1 MGDFERT
8 VREFKR
14 TLTGGRQKTAPL
26 DIMGKVTRV
35 EDGVAWVRFA
45 GSEVGDTPVRMN
57 IDCKVGDDVQ
67 VRSSDGKA
75 WIVGNQS
82 APPTD
87 DTKASEAGAE
97 ARRAHESIQSVKE
110 TVTEVEHTVQEQKR
124 QITII
129 DETAVTGVVVQYAKS
144 TSPTVAPTSGWSS
157 ASPTWESGKYIW
169 QRTVTT
175 IAGEQIVSNVSCIQG
190 AKGER
195 GQKGEDG
202 TSVTILGH
210 YDTEAELIAEHPA
223 GSLGDAYLVGGDLYV
238 WNGSAW
244 ENVGSIQ
251 GPQGEQ
257 GEKGDKGDKGDT
269 GAQGEKGDKGDAGA
283 KGSKG
288 DKGDKGDRGE
298 QGVQGDKGD
307 TGTGVAALEAE
318 YYLST
323 SEDSPTGGSWQ
334 TTPPAYIEG
343 RHYWT
348 RTKIT
353 WSTGNVTYTTEV
365 LDQGITNANSAAL
378 QALRKAGNA
387 EDIAEATGQHFWADD
402 DGLHVSSE
410 PDLPA
415 ATRNTIWNALGM
427 LFRKGLN
434 PILGILT
441 GDNPRTAIYDGQG
454 SGEEHEVASFGAS
467 ARVGKSS
474 SSHVYVENNR
484 IAAEYGHHGAKYYE
498 VGLIEE
504 EDPSLKITDEWVI
517 EEYTEGKTFQLSYY
531 PIGNLSASVNGE
543 TVPVTQTDD
552 RQYAYIPNE
561 LFEGDEVTIVYY
573 TYGANGYFTLG
584 VRKPSAK
591 IGISSFS
598 AGRGNAASGRWSAS
612 FGSDTEAIGVNS
624 LSAGAAT
631 KAKGIA
637 SVAFGTKS
645 EAESANSM
653 AVGYKTIAKGFESVA
668 IGRLNKEDTDKN
680 YAFIVGNGNKATNE
694 RSNAFSVDW
703 NGTIRT
709 NKNSMKTL
717 LSTAAYMNGD
727 QDLTFSEPVSEQLTG
742 IVLVW
747 SFYSTKAEDYG
758 WRTFFIPKAMVQLHN
773 GVGYD
778 CPLSRPKSSYFGHK
792 YVYIYDT
799 HIKGHADNVAT
810 GTANN
815 VPYANN
821 KWVLRYVFG
830 C

>member
-57 IDCKVGDDVQ
+57 IDCKEGDDVQ
-67 VRSSDGKA
+67 VRSSGGKA

-334 TTPPAYIEG
+334 TTPPAYVEG

-402 DGLHVSSE
+402 DGIHVSSE

-434 PILGILT
+434 PILGVLT
-441 GDNPRTAIYDGQG
+441 GDNPRVAIYDGQG

-467 ARVGKSS
+467 ARIGKSEKNHLQLDDDS
-474 SSHVYVENNR
+474 VDFMDGDTLIGYV
-484 IAAEYGHHGAKYYE
+484 
-498 VGLIEE
+498 
-504 EDPSLKITDEWVI
+504 
-517 EEYTEGKTFQLSYY
+517 
-531 PIGNLSASVNGE
+531 
-543 TVPVTQTDD
+543 
-552 RQYAYIPNE
+552 
-561 LFEGDEVTIVYY
+561 
-573 TYGANGYFTLG
+573 
-584 VRKPSAK
+584 
-591 IGISSFS
+591 
-598 AGRGNAASGRWSAS
+598 
-612 FGSDTEAIGVNS
+612 GSDSARFPVMHVQSRMSIGDKYELRVTPSGS
-624 LSAGAAT
+624 LGLYL
-631 KAKGIA
+631 
-637 SVAFGTKS
+637 
-645 EAESANSM
+645 M
-653 AVGYKTIAKGFESVA
+653 
-668 IGRLNKEDTDKN
+668 
-680 YAFIVGNGNKATNE
+680 
-694 RSNAFSVDW
+694 
-703 NGTIRT
+703 
-709 NKNSMKTL
+709 
-717 LSTAAYMNGD
+717 
-727 QDLTFSEPVSEQLTG
+727 
-742 IVLVW
+742 
-747 SFYSTKAEDYG
+747 
-758 WRTFFIPKAMVQLHN
+758 
-773 GVGYD
+773 
-778 CPLSRPKSSYFGHK
+778 
-792 YVYIYDT
+792 
-799 HIKGHADNVAT
+799 
-810 GTANN
+810 
-815 VPYANN
+815 
-821 KWVLRYVFG
+821 
-830 C
+830 

>member
-57 IDCKVGDDVQ
+57 MDCKEGDVVQ

-210 YDTEAELIAEHPA
+210 YDTEAELIAEHPT

-238 WNGSAW
+238 WNGNAW
-244 ENVGSIQ
+244 EDVGSIQ

-257 GEKGDKGDKGDT
+257 GIQGPKGDKGDKGNTGDQGPRGPQGEQGIQGIQGET
-269 GAQGEKGDKGDAGA
+269 GAQGPQGNLGYSLVACVQRPNNFTEAQWNTYGTIGHNDFWSNTSSIRNGCRVGDLFEIQGTATDTGKAHTLTYRSTTASGNLQGTCISHTFADRGA
-283 KGSKG
+283 TGSQG
-288 DKGDKGDRGE
+288 PQGIQGVQGEKGDKGDRGE
-298 QGVQGDKGD
+298 QGIQGNQGPQGD
-307 TGTGVAALEAE
+307 TGVGVTALQAE

-323 SEDSPTGGSWQ
+323 SADSPTGGSWQ
-334 TTPPAYIEG
+334 TTPPSYVEG

-353 WSTGNVTYTTEV
+353 WSTGSVSYTTEV

-387 EDIAEATGQHFWADD
+387 EEIAEATGQHFWADD

-434 PILGILT
+434 PILGVLT
-441 GDNPRTAIYDGQG
+441 GDSPRVAIYDGQG
-454 SGEEHEVASFGAS
+454 SGEEHEVASFGKTTVISSDDTNASSSIKVEPYEISIWKNGGKRGVIAGEPFGDLENPIFFGKLYDYSYIEDGMYCAKSAVVISSSKRTGVDSEQRSTISITPDSIKISAHDNCYIGQVFNWQGNLKSNLTANAGAYVEGGGSITLKGGHTYLILAYVAMTNSTNGTVDRRVQIFNKTANAAVLTGSKFVASQVWGTVETQTIYEAS
-467 ARVGKSS
+467 ADVTLTVRG
-474 SSHVYVENNR
+474 
-484 IAAEYGHHGAKYYE
+484 
-498 VGLIEE
+498 
-504 EDPSLKITDEWVI
+504 
-517 EEYTEGKTFQLSYY
+517 
-531 PIGNLSASVNGE
+531 SASRP
-543 TVPVTQTDD
+543 TTT
-552 RQYAYIPNE
+552 IPTAWIRA
-561 LFEGDEVTIVYY
+561 VC
-573 TYGANGYFTLG
+573 
-584 VRKPSAK
+584 
-591 IGISSFS
+591 
-598 AGRGNAASGRWSAS
+598 
-612 FGSDTEAIGVNS
+612 
-624 LSAGAAT
+624 LS
-631 KAKGIA
+631 
-637 SVAFGTKS
+637 
-645 EAESANSM
+645 
-653 AVGYKTIAKGFESVA
+653 
-668 IGRLNKEDTDKN
+668 
-680 YAFIVGNGNKATNE
+680 
-694 RSNAFSVDW
+694 
-703 NGTIRT
+703 
-709 NKNSMKTL
+709 
-717 LSTAAYMNGD
+717 
-727 QDLTFSEPVSEQLTG
+727 
-742 IVLVW
+742 
-747 SFYSTKAEDYG
+747 
-758 WRTFFIPKAMVQLHN
+758 
-773 GVGYD
+773 
-778 CPLSRPKSSYFGHK
+778 
-792 YVYIYDT
+792 
-799 HIKGHADNVAT
+799 
-810 GTANN
+810 
-815 VPYANN
+815 
-821 KWVLRYVFG
+821 
-830 C
+830 

>member
-14 TLTGGRQKTAPL
+14 TLIGGRQKTAPL

-45 GSEVGDTPVRMN
+45 GSEVGDTPVRMT
-57 IDCKVGDDVQ
+57 IDCKEGDDVQ
-67 VRSSDGKA
+67 VRSSGGKA

-97 ARRAHESIQSVKE
+97 ARRAHESIQSVQE

-144 TSPTVAPTSGWSS
+144 TSPTVAPKSGWSS
-157 ASPTWESGKYIW
+157 VSPTWESGKYIW

-251 GPQGEQ
+251 GPQGEP

-298 QGVQGDKGD
+298 RGVQGNKGD
-307 TGTGVAALEAE
+307 TGTGVSALEAE

-323 SEDSPTGGSWQ
+323 SEDNPIGGSWQ

-353 WSTGNVTYTTEV
+353 WSTGSVSYTTEV

-441 GDNPRTAIYDGQG
+441 GDSPRVAIYDGQG
-454 SGEEHEVASFGAS
+454 SGEEHEVASFGKEIIMN
-467 ARVGKSS
+467 RGGKRFFTLRKKSFSS
-474 SSHVYVENNR
+474 DPELILGDEEDRCTVVDKTGVTIKDNTTDSSFNYNAKGMFNR
-484 IAAEYGHHGAKYYE
+484 IGFYQETGVDGRNWEFSDLQIWSYESYATNGMTIWSKDQYRRFSFPRKKIVAIKNTSDVEMIVVTKGVLVAAQ
-498 VGLIEE
+498 
-504 EDPSLKITDEWVI
+504 WVL
-517 EEYTEGKTFQLSYY
+517 GVNVVQLSLQFRTSGSI
-531 PIGNLSASVNGE
+531 PAGQNAFEAELS
-543 TVPVTQTDD
+543 D
-552 RQYAYIPNE
+552 
-561 LFEGDEVTIVYY
+561 
-573 TYGANGYFTLG
+573 GAVSYL
-584 VRKPSAK
+584 P
-591 IGISSFS
+591 
-598 AGRGNAASGRWSAS
+598 
-612 FGSDTEAIGVNS
+612 
-624 LSAGAAT
+624 LAGA
-631 KAKGIA
+631 
-637 SVAFGTKS
+637 
-645 EAESANSM
+645 
-653 AVGYKTIAKGFESVA
+653 Y
-668 IGRLNKEDTDKN
+668 
-680 YAFIVGNGNKATNE
+680 
-694 RSNAFSVDW
+694 
-703 NGTIRT
+703 
-709 NKNSMKTL
+709 
-717 LSTAAYMNGD
+717 
-727 QDLTFSEPVSEQLTG
+727 
-742 IVLVW
+742 
-747 SFYSTKAEDYG
+747 
-758 WRTFFIPKAMVQLHN
+758 
-773 GVGYD
+773 GVGYYGSTAMVMGVTTGGKITIRNTGSTAVSVQSPNS
-778 CPLSRPKSSYFGHK
+778 CFC
-792 YVYIYDT
+792 
-799 HIKGHADNVAT
+799 VAT
-810 GTANN
+810 YITDGD
-815 VPYANN
+815 
-821 KWVLRYVFG
+821 FG
-830 C
+830 SEFE

>member
-14 TLTGGRQKTAPL
+14 TLTGGRQKTSPL

-57 IDCKVGDDVQ
+57 MDCKEGDDVQ
-67 VRSSDGKA
+67 VRSSGGKA

-190 AKGER
+190 AKGEK

-210 YDTEAELIAEHPA
+210 YDTEAELIAEHPT

-307 TGTGVAALEAE
+307 TGTGVSALEAE

-387 EDIAEATGQHFWADD
+387 EDIAEATGQHFWVDD

-415 ATRNTIWNALGM
+415 ATRNTIWNSLGM
-427 LFRKGLN
+427 LFRRGLN
-434 PILGILT
+434 PILGVLT
-441 GDNPRTAIYDGQG
+441 GDNPRVAIYDGQG
-454 SGEEHEVASFGAS
+454 SGEDHEVASFGAS
-467 ARVGKSS
+467 ARIGGNSEYAAVVGAGRFGIESGDNVSLFDISPSGNPTSDTYTVSKS
-474 SSHVYVENNR
+474 
-484 IAAEYGHHGAKYYE
+484 I
-498 VGLIEE
+498 
-504 EDPSLKITDEWVI
+504 PSNIKT
-517 EEYTEGKTFQLSYY
+517 YTLEHT
-531 PIGNLSASVNGE
+531 PING
-543 TVPVTQTDD
+543 TSIQCN
-552 RQYAYIPNE
+552 YAYDARS
-561 LFEGDEVTIVYY
+561 GS
-573 TYGANGYFTLG
+573 G
-584 VRKPSAK
+584 VP
-591 IGISSFS
+591 I
-598 AGRGNAASGRWSAS
+598 
-612 FGSDTEAIGVNS
+612 AIGTIMFT
-624 LSAGAAT
+624 AG
-631 KAKGIA
+631 
-637 SVAFGTKS
+637 SFGTKS
-645 EAESANSM
+645 KTERGTTVTVTYSSSQTFTMSVSYSIGNERFDYFS
-653 AVGYKTIAKGFESVA
+653 YKTSGESVDLGILTFGSRQDGSTIGNNSATLGSNLIASHNYQTVVGKYNYDYDGAFVVGRGDSATRSNGLAVDWVGNIKVKNNIYTHCADNSDGSVYVGQRFEWSGEIRSNLSSNVDSYVQAKGSITIPGNHVYIIILYVSITNSTSGTTNRRLQLYDISSGVVPYSVRTESLFVA
-668 IGRLNKEDTDKN
+668 GQNWGTLSFSHI
-680 YAFIVGNGNKATNE
+680 FAT
-694 RSNAFSVDW
+694 SYDA
-703 NGTIRT
+703 T
-709 NKNSMKTL
+709 
-717 LSTAAYMNGD
+717 
-727 QDLTFSEPVSEQLTG
+727 LTFRVSSNRPTTT
-742 IVLVW
+742 IPN
-747 SFYSTKAEDYG
+747 G
-758 WRTFFIPKAMVQLHN
+758 WIRAVCIA
-773 GVGYD
+773 
-778 CPLSRPKSSYFGHK
+778 
-792 YVYIYDT
+792 
-799 HIKGHADNVAT
+799 
-810 GTANN
+810 
-815 VPYANN
+815 
-821 KWVLRYVFG
+821 
-830 C
+830 

>member
-57 IDCKVGDDVQ
+57 IDCKEGDVVQ
-67 VRSSDGKA
+67 VRSSGGKA

-210 YDTEAELIAEHPA
+210 YDTEAELIAEHPT

-238 WNGSAW
+238 WNGNAW

-298 QGVQGDKGD
+298 QGVQGVKGD
-307 TGTGVAALEAE
+307 TGTGVSALEAE

-323 SEDSPTGGSWQ
+323 SEDNPIGGSWQ
-334 TTPPAYIEG
+334 PTPPAYIEG

-353 WSTGNVTYTTEV
+353 WSTGKVTYTTEV

-378 QALRKAGNA
+378 QALRKAGSA

-415 ATRNTIWNALGM
+415 ATRNTIWNSLGM

-441 GDNPRTAIYDGQG
+441 GDNPRVAIYDGQG
-454 SGEEHEVASFGAS
+454 SGEEHEVASFGSVARIGSNSEYSAIVGAGRFGIESGDGVSLFDISPSGNPTSDTYTVRKDIPPNTKTYTLEHTPINGTSIQCNYAYDARSGSGVPIAIGKIMFTAGSFGTKTKTERGTTVTITYSSPHTFTMSVSYSLGNEGFRFFSYKILGKSVDLGILTFGTRRDGSTFGNNSATIGNDLLAS
-467 ARVGKSS
+467 RNYQTVVGKSNKDYNGPFVVGNGDAGSYS
-474 SSHVYVENNR
+474 SAFAV
-484 IAAEYGHHGAKYYE
+484 
-498 VGLIEE
+498 
-504 EDPSLKITDEWVI
+504 DW
-517 EEYTEGKTFQLSYY
+517 EG
-531 PIGNLSASVNGE
+531 NV
-543 TVPVTQTDD
+543 
-552 RQYAYIPNE
+552 
-561 LFEGDEVTIVYY
+561 
-573 TYGANGYFTLG
+573 
-584 VRKPSAK
+584 
-591 IGISSFS
+591 
-598 AGRGNAASGRWSAS
+598 
-612 FGSDTEAIGVNS
+612 
-624 LSAGAAT
+624 
-631 KAKGIA
+631 KAKGDMYIESGSDLSGGTKVISYSTTTYQGWRCKFFTDGTCEAIYIGNPGAYTCRTAHGSLYTGGYISYLYPSAFVDTPSVVVGAQLTTESYVVWAQASSISNLGVDVRIVSSASIA
-637 SVAFGTKS
+637 QNSNYIISIHAFGRW
-645 EAESANSM
+645 
-653 AVGYKTIAKGFESVA
+653 F
-668 IGRLNKEDTDKN
+668 
-680 YAFIVGNGNKATNE
+680 
-694 RSNAFSVDW
+694 
-703 NGTIRT
+703 
-709 NKNSMKTL
+709 
-717 LSTAAYMNGD
+717 
-727 QDLTFSEPVSEQLTG
+727 
-742 IVLVW
+742 
-747 SFYSTKAEDYG
+747 
-758 WRTFFIPKAMVQLHN
+758 
-773 GVGYD
+773 
-778 CPLSRPKSSYFGHK
+778 
-792 YVYIYDT
+792 
-799 HIKGHADNVAT
+799 
-810 GTANN
+810 
-815 VPYANN
+815 
-821 KWVLRYVFG
+821 
-830 C
+830 